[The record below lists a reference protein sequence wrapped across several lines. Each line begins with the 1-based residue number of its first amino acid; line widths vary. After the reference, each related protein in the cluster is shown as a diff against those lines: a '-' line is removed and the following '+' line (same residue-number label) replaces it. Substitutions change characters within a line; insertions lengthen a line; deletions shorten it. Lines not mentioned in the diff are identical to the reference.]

1 MLFKPVTLMNFNAN
15 SENGNVVLTWT
26 TASESDNL
34 GYKIYRKSDDEDAK
48 LLSSYADNDDLKGQ
62 GNSSERTN
70 YEYTDSN
77 VKTDVNYTYIL
88 KDVDF
93 SGKETKSGE
102 VNITTAE
109 NNLTV
114 TDEYTLG
121 RTYPNPFNPTFT
133 IPLKLNENAFVN
145 IQLVN
150 ILGQK
155 VLQIENSQ
163 MSIGNNDLQIN
174 CENLS
179 SGVYFVKVTIDNV
192 NEIQK
197 VVLLK

>member
-1 MLFKPVTLMNFNAN
+1 MLVVIGQQHYL
-15 SENGNVVLTWT
+15 ENQLILVLKVMIKVHPDQMV
-26 TASESDNL
+26 A
-34 GYKIYRKSDDEDAK
+34 
-48 LLSSYADNDDLKGQ
+48 
-62 GNSSERTN
+62 TN
-70 YEYTDSN
+70 HSG
-77 VKTDVNYTYIL
+77 VNYTYIL

-114 TDEYTLG
+114 TDKYTLG

-163 MSIGNNDLQIN
+163 MAVGNNDLQVN
-174 CENLS
+174 CENLN
-179 SGVYFVKVTIDNV
+179 SGVYFVKVTVDNV
-192 NEIQK
+192 NNIQK